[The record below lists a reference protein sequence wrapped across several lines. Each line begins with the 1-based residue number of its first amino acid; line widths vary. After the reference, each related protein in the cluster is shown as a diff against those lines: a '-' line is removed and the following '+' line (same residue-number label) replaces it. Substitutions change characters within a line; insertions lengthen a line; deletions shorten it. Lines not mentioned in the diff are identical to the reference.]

1 MYAYV
6 LCLNLHILNGPF
18 RCWCFTTFWLGF
30 ICVCSGCCHC
40 NIHIHTHTHKQ
51 TCKSTWNSHFGL
63 CLQYVY
69 IYVNMSVFLDLF
81 LGNYFN
87 TIQKCFR
94 TAYIHIYNNLP
105 WSRVF
110 TQPVRHS
117 NTVMFT
123 FNIYKYLYNSTFLF
137 HNLHTRYMDACC
149 VCSTFSFNFRSK

>member
-1 MYAYV
+1 MFKFTHCERSV
-6 LCLNLHILNGPF
+6 SLLMLHYLLTWLHLYMF
-18 RCWCFTTFWLGF
+18 RLLPLQYTH
-30 ICVCSGCCHC
+30 S
-40 NIHIHTHTHKQ
+40 HTHINKHAKAHGILT
-51 TCKSTWNSHFGL
+51 SGSV
-63 CLQYVY
+63 YSMY